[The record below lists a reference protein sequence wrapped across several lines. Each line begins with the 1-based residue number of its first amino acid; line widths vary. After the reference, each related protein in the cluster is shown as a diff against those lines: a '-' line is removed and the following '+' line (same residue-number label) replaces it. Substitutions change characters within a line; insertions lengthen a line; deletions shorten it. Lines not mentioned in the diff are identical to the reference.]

1 MSTDNSLPTPP
12 SASAS
17 ATPTPAST
25 SATAA
30 ASSSQT
36 ADSAAAAG
44 ANSAAASTPAAAGQP
59 ADATATANGAT
70 GSGTAAAQQQSQQQP
85 PPPTPAEILET
96 VLQQIVS
103 SNGGPALANVL
114 LNFLPNAEAR
124 EIIFASTT
132 PEGADPLEALDMAQ
146 HTIGILFILCVF
158 FTFLVSLGIYVRDC
172 SSYRCFNCRS
182 TLLSAD
188 QRVLHPPRRLHLQ
201 SRSHTSRTS
210 AGVSILKRRATR
222 LNAVSDHT
230 CCPAQVPFRQTSVLR
245 SDVFISFPCTQ

>member
-36 ADSAAAAG
+36 ADAAAA
-44 ANSAAASTPAAAGQP
+44 ANSAAASTPAAGGQP
-59 ADATATANGAT
+59 ADATATANGST

-85 PPPTPAEILET
+85 PPPTPAEILEM

-103 SNGGPALANVL
+103 SNGGPALANAL

-124 EIIFASTT
+124 EIVFASRT

-158 FTFLVSLGIYVRDC
+158 SSPFLFL
-172 SSYRCFNCRS
+172 
-182 TLLSAD
+182 
-188 QRVLHPPRRLHLQ
+188 
-201 SRSHTSRTS
+201 
-210 AGVSILKRRATR
+210 
-222 LNAVSDHT
+222 
-230 CCPAQVPFRQTSVLR
+230 
-245 SDVFISFPCTQ
+245 

>member
-17 ATPTPAST
+17 ATPTLAST

-36 ADSAAAAG
+36 ADAAA
-44 ANSAAASTPAAAGQP
+44 ANSAAASTPAAGGQP
-59 ADATATANGAT
+59 ADATATANGST

-96 VLQQIVS
+96 VLQQVVS
-103 SNGGPALANVL
+103 SNGGPALANAL

-124 EIIFASTT
+124 EIVFASRT

-158 FTFLVSLGIYVRDC
+158 SSPFLFL
-172 SSYRCFNCRS
+172 
-182 TLLSAD
+182 
-188 QRVLHPPRRLHLQ
+188 
-201 SRSHTSRTS
+201 
-210 AGVSILKRRATR
+210 
-222 LNAVSDHT
+222 
-230 CCPAQVPFRQTSVLR
+230 
-245 SDVFISFPCTQ
+245 